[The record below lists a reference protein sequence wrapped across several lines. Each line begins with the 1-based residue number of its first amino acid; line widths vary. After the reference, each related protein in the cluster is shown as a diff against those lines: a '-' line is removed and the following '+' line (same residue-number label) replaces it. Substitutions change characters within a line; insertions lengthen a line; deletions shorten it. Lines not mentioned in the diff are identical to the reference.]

1 MRKMSSLLLCLVLIF
16 MTFVPLSAFA
26 ADESTT
32 AVPTTS
38 ADAQSA
44 SGEEVPEL
52 KSISFNNAKI
62 IGNFSPDVKTYS
74 IVLDDSSQQP
84 TLKSYDIDKN
94 GDNNVS
100 LKIES
105 YLDSTGHPIGVIAE
119 LKYTFGTTVYFF
131 NYANAEEYGINGNNR
146 ISKVYAGDLCFVYPE
161 INDIDTEYTL
171 YIPSDLTEVT
181 LTATPSD
188 VNAVCDN
195 PPTAIFA
202 ENQDFGSLTV
212 TVTATD
218 SSKREYTFEIKRLDK
233 TSNEIKNMNNEQ
245 RIALVNSQ
253 KFYQKPAFKIALVA
267 VVAGIII
274 IIVFVKLLKRVTVK
288 ASDDDEPEFFA
299 NDVNYNVNYN
309 DDPDFFVNDANYYDG
324 Q

>member
-1 MRKMSSLLLCLVLIF
+1 MKKLSSLMLCLALMF
-16 MTFVPLSAFA
+16 MTLVPVSVFA
-26 ADESTT
+26 ANESTT

-62 IGNFSPDVKTYS
+62 LEKFSPDVKTYS
-74 IVLDDSSQQP
+74 IVLDDPSQPP
-84 TLKSYDIDKN
+84 TPKSYEYDKK

-100 LKIES
+100 LNFKT
-105 YLDSTGHPIGVIAE
+105 YLDSTGHPIGIIAE

-131 NYANAEEYGINGNNR
+131 NYVNAEEYGINGNNR

-161 INDIDTEYTL
+161 INDTDTEYTL

-195 PPTAIFA
+195 PPTAIFS
-202 ENQDFGSLTV
+202 ENQDFGTLTV

-218 SSKREYTFEIKRLDK
+218 SSKREYTFKIKRLDK
-233 TSNEIKNMNNEQ
+233 TSSEIKNMNSEQ
-245 RIALVNSQ
+245 RVALVNSQ
-253 KFYQKPAFKIALVA
+253 KIYQKPAFKIALVTVA
-267 VVAGIII
+267 AGIII
-274 IIVFVKLLKRVTVK
+274 LIVFVKLLKSATVK

-299 NDVNYNVNYN
+299 NDVNYY
-309 DDPDFFVNDANYYDG
+309 DDPDFFANDANLYDE